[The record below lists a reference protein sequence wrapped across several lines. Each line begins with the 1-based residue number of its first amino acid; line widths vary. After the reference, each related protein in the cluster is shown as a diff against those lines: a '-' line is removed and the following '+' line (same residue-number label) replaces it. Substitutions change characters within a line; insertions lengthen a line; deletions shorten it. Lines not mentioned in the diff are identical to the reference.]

1 MATVLK
7 AKRKRQLSIKWRLLL
22 TFFSFTAAMLAA
34 LWLLQ
39 VVFLDEFYRGIK
51 TREIRAASETVAKKA
66 FSEDIAGV
74 LEELVADNQIC
85 AMLLTTDGQVVA
97 SADTLPNC
105 LIHRMTSLDLFI
117 LYNFAAENDGTFL
130 ARFNQEGGYG
140 SFTMGKAPFDRLVK
154 KPYYFD
160 DRESIISV
168 RLVEQGGSERVLL
181 LDTTVSPVGAT
192 VQTLRIQLLMV
203 TGVTLIL
210 SLVLAYFLSRHIA
223 KPVMDISRAARQL
236 SGGSY
241 TPYAGRGGYREVLA
255 LDQTLTQAA
264 ADLEKVEQLRRELL
278 ANISHDLRTPL
289 TMITGY
295 AEVMR
300 DLPGENTPENVQII
314 IDEANRLTELVND
327 LLDLSK
333 LQAGVVTLS
342 PAVFSFTALIQG
354 ILARYQKLTENK
366 GVAFS
371 FEGDGEAF
379 VEADRTRLT
388 QVVYNLINNALHYS
402 GEEKSIRLRQSRAD
416 GWVKLEIIDNGEG
429 ISEEQLPLVWERYYK
444 IDKVHRRSSLGTG
457 LGLSIVQSVLVLH
470 GAKYGVES
478 KLGEGSNFWFS
489 LPEADGTAEKT

>member
-7 AKRKRQLSIKWRLLL
+7 ARRRQRLSIKWRLLL
-22 TFFSFTAAMLAA
+22 SFFSFTAAMLAA

-51 TREIRAASETVAKKA
+51 THEIRAASEAVAKQA
-66 FSEDIAGV
+66 FSDDIGEV
-74 LEELVADNQIC
+74 LEKLVSDNQIC
-85 AMLLTTDGQVVA
+85 AMLLTSDGRMVA

-117 LYNFAAENDGTFL
+117 LYNFAAENNGAFL

-140 SFTMGKAPFDRLVK
+140 SFAMGKAPFDRQAK
-154 KPYYFD
+154 KPYYLE

-168 RLVEQGGSERVLL
+168 RLIEKDGSERVLL

-192 VQTLRIQLLMV
+192 VQTLRIQLMMV
-203 TGVTLIL
+203 TGVMLIL
-210 SLVLAYFLSRHIA
+210 SLGLAYLLSRRIA
-223 KPVMDISRAARQL
+223 KPVMDISRAARGL

-241 TPYAGRGGYREVLA
+241 TPYAGRGGYREVME

-264 ADLEKVEQLRRELL
+264 ADLEKVEELRRELL

-333 LQAGVVTLS
+333 LQAGVVTLT
-342 PAVFSFTALIQG
+342 PTVFNFTALVQG

-366 GVAFS
+366 GVVFS
-371 FEGDGEAF
+371 FEGGSEVF

-388 QVVYNLINNALHYS
+388 QVIYNLINNALHYS
-402 GEEKSIRLRQSRAD
+402 GEEKIIRLRQSEED

-457 LGLSIVQSVLVLH
+457 LGLSIVQSVLELH

-489 LPEADGTAEKT
+489 LPKAAEPDEKT